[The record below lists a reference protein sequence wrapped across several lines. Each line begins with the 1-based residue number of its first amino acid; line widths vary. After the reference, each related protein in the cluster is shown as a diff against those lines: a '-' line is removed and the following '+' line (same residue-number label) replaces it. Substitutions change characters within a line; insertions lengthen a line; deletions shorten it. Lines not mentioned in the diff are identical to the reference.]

1 MWYNITGDL
10 MKYIP
15 KMYQKSIFDISYNK
29 LKEKGIK
36 CLVFDLDNTLGL
48 INQELPSVAVVEL
61 FKRLKKDFDLYILSN
76 NSKMERVDKYKD
88 ALGCKAQN
96 RALKP
101 FTRGLRK
108 IKEANNYKKSEMAII
123 GDQLVTDIY
132 AGTRYGIITVLVDPL
147 GEKDLWVTKFNRIK
161 ENRKLRKYKKKN
173 VFERGKYYEW

>member
-1 MWYNITGDL
+1 

-15 KMYQKSIFDISYNK
+15 KMYQKSIFDISYDK

-48 INQELPSVAVVEL
+48 IDQELPNSDVVEL
-61 FKRLKKDFDLYILSN
+61 FNKIKKDFDLYILSN
-76 NSKMERVDKYKD
+76 NSKTERVDKYKD

-96 RALKP
+96 KALKP
-101 FTRGLRK
+101 FTRGLRR
-108 IKEANNYKKSEMAII
+108 ISEAGNYKKSEMAII

-147 GEKDLWVTKFNRIK
+147 GEKDLKITGL
-161 ENRKLRKYKKKN
+161 NRKVEAKIISYYQKQG
-173 VFERGKYYEW
+173 VFERGKYYE

>member
-1 MWYNITGDL
+1 

-15 KMYQKSIFDISYNK
+15 KMYQKSIFDISYDK

-48 INQELPSVAVVEL
+48 IDQELPNIDVVEL
-61 FKRLKKDFDLYILSN
+61 FNKLKKDFDLYILSN
-76 NSKMERVDKYKD
+76 NSKTERVDKYKD

-96 RALKP
+96 KALKP
-101 FTRGLRK
+101 FTRGLRR
-108 IKEANNYKKSEMAII
+108 ISEAGNYKKEEMAII